1 MIINIFF
8 PTKEFARLNL
18 ILKIRP
24 RSTRKMAANC
34 IGSQQQQRPLF
45 NTLLTVL
52 LEPNFPETYKV
63 YFVDVTSLFRTER
76 SQPSLKR
83 MQEMMGYLPLH
94 EKTGNSGQ
102 KIKWFALFRLGWE
115 ASENMGCELRGCNF
129 STLFGLFS

>member
-34 IGSQQQQRPLF
+34 IRSQQQQRPLF
-45 NTLLTVL
+45 STLLTVL

-63 YFVDVTSLFRTER
+63 CRCHILIQDREESAIVKADARNDGVLTIT
-76 SQPSLKR
+76 
-83 MQEMMGYLPLH
+83 
-94 EKTGNSGQ
+94 
-102 KIKWFALFRLGWE
+102 
-115 ASENMGCELRGCNF
+115 
-129 STLFGLFS
+129 

>member
-1 MIINIFF
+1 MITNIFF

-18 ILKIRP
+18 ISKMTP

-34 IGSQQQQRPLF
+34 IRSQQQQRPLL

-52 LEPNFPETYKV
+52 LEPNFPKTYKF

-76 SQPSLKR
+76 SQQSLKR

-102 KIKWFALFRLGWE
+102 KIKMVRAIPVSLE
-115 ASENMGCELRGCNF
+115 ASENMGCELRECNF
-129 STLFGLFS
+129 STLFGRFS

>member
-83 MQEMMGYLPLH
+83 MQEMTGYLPLH
-94 EKTGNSGQ
+94 EKTGNSG
-102 KIKWFALFRLGWE
+102 
-115 ASENMGCELRGCNF
+115 
-129 STLFGLFS
+129 